1 MQRKSGTCARN
12 SLYMIINRDIY
23 LQQLID
29 AKQNG
34 FIKVI
39 TGPRRCGKSFLLTT
53 LFHKYLIN
61 EGVGESHIIEIA
73 LEDRINK
80 ELRDPDNMLHYVRSR
95 ITDSEPHYIIID
107 EVQKLGEFVDVLNS
121 FLHISNVDVYVTGS
135 NSHFLSSDIATE
147 FRGRD
152 HQIRLYPLS
161 FAEYYSAVGG
171 DKNSAW
177 KEYFTYGGLPLI
189 LSFKTDKEKV
199 RYLQTLFQT
208 AYMADILERYNI
220 KNDMELRKLVDII
233 ASSIGSSCNPT
244 RISNTFKSVENIAI
258 ASTTIDKYLTYLT
271 EAFII
276 SKADRYDVKGRKY
289 IGTLSKYYFE
299 DLGIRNAIIKF
310 RQQEETHIMENIIYN
325 ELCMRGYQVDVGH
338 VEIRKRNKSG
348 QQTRLHLEIDFIVNE
363 GSQRYYIQSAFA
375 IPDKEKEEQ
384 ETQSLLNVNDSF
396 KKIVIV
402 KDDIKPWRNEKG
414 ILIIGL
420 MDFLLDQNS
429 LEY

>member
-1 MQRKSGTCARN
+1 
-12 SLYMIINRDIY
+12 MIINRDIY

-95 ITDSEPHYIIID
+95 ITDSGPHYIIID

-220 KNDMELRKLVDII
+220 KNDVELRKLVDII

-244 RISNTFKSVENIAI
+244 RISNTFKSVENTAI